1 MGILRRKDLYG
12 PVFFLL
18 QLSAMKI
25 TTKFIGSSALLILL
39 TAIFSG
45 SGFVIKQRSAWR
57 LNQVYTQTQA
67 VSNNVVA
74 LKIALQDQS
83 TALNRWSVL
92 GEKQEARDNYEEAKA
107 RFVTALD
114 QLETLIPPEKAL
126 AHLRLDGIRQQQ
138 RYLETLATR
147 LENAD
152 RDQTSD
158 QASAEA
164 VIRSLQLFA
173 SNTNVHVQAL
183 LENANSQSLLAHGQQ
198 RSNRQR
204 IALLDIMSF
213 SAVLLLLLAQFCGL
227 LRPVMRSLRALE
239 AGVSNIDGKNPT
251 PIALSQRG
259 TGDEI
264 QALALAFNDMSER
277 LKTSYQELEH
287 RVIERTASLDLTNH
301 ALRQE
306 IEDRQKTEDQLS
318 ETLQQ
323 LQETQLQLLQTEKM
337 SSLNKLVAGVA
348 HEINNP
354 VSFIKGNLEPAEQY
368 TNSLLRLIEHYQ
380 AEYPEASQEL
390 QQVAKDADLSFI
402 QSDFPSLLASIRNG
416 VERITTIVRSLQTFS
431 HLDESE
437 TKAVDLHEGL
447 DSALLI
453 LSAQLTDTATRPK
466 ITVVKQYGN
475 LPKVYCYPSQ
485 LNQVFM
491 GLLTNAIDA
500 INNRDRGASHLSV
513 PISVPTITICTQAQG
528 GCVHISIADNGIG
541 MTADQITQIF
551 DPFFTTKTV
560 GEGVGLGLSMSY
572 QIVKNNHQGSIKCTS
587 EPGKGTTFSLI
598 IPLSLK
604 IQHSSP
610 LIATA

>member
-45 SGFVIKQRSAWR
+45 SGFVIKQRSEWR
-57 LNQVYTQTQA
+57 LNQVHTQTQA
-67 VSNNVVA
+67 VANNVVA

-92 GEKQEARDNYEEAKA
+92 GNKEEEHDNYEQAKA

-114 QLETLIPPEKAL
+114 QLETLIPAEETL
-126 AHLRLDGIRQQQ
+126 ARLRLDGIRRQQQ
-138 RYLETLATR
+138 YLETLAVR

-152 RDQTSD
+152 RNQTSN
-158 QASAEA
+158 QVIAEA
-164 VIRSLQLFA
+164 VTRSLQVFA
-173 SNTNVHVQAL
+173 SSTNVQVQAL
-183 LENANSQSLLAHGQQ
+183 LENATSQSLLARDQQ
-198 RSNRQR
+198 LSNRRR

-213 SAVLLLLLAQFCGL
+213 SAVLLLLLAQFYGL
-227 LRPVMRSLRALE
+227 LRPVMRSLRELE
-239 AGVSNIDGKNPT
+239 AGVSDIDGKNPT
-251 PIALSQRG
+251 PIALPKRG

-264 QALALAFNDMSER
+264 QALALAFNNMSER
-277 LKTSYQELEH
+277 LKVSYQELER
-287 RVIERTASLDLTNH
+287 RVAERTASLNHTNQ
-301 ALRQE
+301 ALVQE
-306 IEDRQKTEDQLS
+306 IEDRSKTEDQLQ

-323 LQETQLQLLQTEKM
+323 LQATQLQLLQTEKM

-354 VSFIKGNLEPAEQY
+354 ASFIKGNLEPAEQY
-368 TNSLLRLIEHYQ
+368 MNSLLRLIEHYQ

-390 QQVAKDADLSFI
+390 QQIAKDADLPFI
-402 QSDFPSLLASIRNG
+402 QSDFPMLLASIRNG

-453 LSAQLTDTATRPK
+453 LSAQLTATSARPK
-466 ITVVKQYGN
+466 ITVVKHYGN

-500 INNRDRGASHLSV
+500 INNRDHQASDPSA
-513 PISVPTITICTQAQG
+513 PTITIHTQAQG
-528 GCVHISIADNGIG
+528 GCVQISIADNGIG
-541 MTADQITQIF
+541 MNADQISQIF

-572 QIVKNNHQGSIKCTS
+572 QIVKNNHQGSIKCAS
-587 EPGKGTTFSLI
+587 EPGKGTTFSMT

-610 LIATA
+610 LLAAA

>member
-45 SGFVIKQRSAWR
+45 SGFVIKQRSEWR
-57 LNQVYTQTQA
+57 LNQVHTQTQA
-67 VSNNVVA
+67 VANNVVA

-92 GEKQEARDNYEEAKA
+92 GNKEEEHDNYEQAKA

-114 QLETLIPPEKAL
+114 QLETLIPAEETL
-126 AHLRLDGIRQQQ
+126 ARLRLDGIRRQQQ
-138 RYLETLATR
+138 YLETLAVR

-152 RDQTSD
+152 RNQTSN
-158 QASAEA
+158 QVIAEA
-164 VIRSLQLFA
+164 VTRSLQVFA
-173 SNTNVHVQAL
+173 SSTNVQVQAL
-183 LENANSQSLLAHGQQ
+183 LENATSQSILARDQQ
-198 RSNRQR
+198 LSNRRR

-213 SAVLLLLLAQFCGL
+213 SAVLLLLLAQFYGL
-227 LRPVMRSLRALE
+227 LRPVMRSLRELE
-239 AGVSNIDGKNPT
+239 AGVSDIDGKNPT
-251 PIALSQRG
+251 PIALPKRG

-264 QALALAFNDMSER
+264 QALASAFNNMSER
-277 LKTSYQELEH
+277 LKVSYQELER
-287 RVIERTASLDLTNH
+287 RVAERTASLNHTNQ
-301 ALRQE
+301 ALVQE
-306 IEDRQKTEDQLS
+306 IEDRSKTEDQLQ

-323 LQETQLQLLQTEKM
+323 LQATQLQLLQTEKM

-354 VSFIKGNLEPAEQY
+354 ASFIKGNLEPAEQY
-368 TNSLLRLIEHYQ
+368 MNSLLRLIEHYQ

-390 QQVAKDADLSFI
+390 QQIAKDADLPFI
-402 QSDFPSLLASIRNG
+402 QSDFPMLLASIRNG

-453 LSAQLTDTATRPK
+453 LSAQLTATSARPK
-466 ITVVKQYGN
+466 ITVVKHYGN

-500 INNRDRGASHLSV
+500 INNRDHQASDPSA
-513 PISVPTITICTQAQG
+513 PTITIHTQAQG
-528 GCVHISIADNGIG
+528 GCVQISIADNGIG
-541 MTADQITQIF
+541 MNADQISQIF

-572 QIVKNNHQGSIKCTS
+572 QIVKNNHQGLIKCAS
-587 EPGKGTTFSLI
+587 EPGKGTTFSMT

-610 LIATA
+610 LLAAA